1 MENLTYE
8 LAFHLVQTLDEE
20 AIQAETKLI
29 EDLIGQHGGFVLH
42 SKKPEKRHLSY
53 PIRHQIY
60 AFFGFIDFTISS
72 DKIKKITDQLKLDKN
87 VLRSMIVK
95 KSQKSSTGSM
105 TNNSNSEDKEIST
118 KSTSK
123 PRVTRARKQKTE
135 KSESGE
141 KIDIALDSALNKI
154 DNI

>member
-8 LAFHLVQTLDEE
+8 LAFHLIQTLDEE

-60 AFFGFIDFTISS
+60 AFFGFIDFTVSA
-72 DKIKKITDQLKLDKN
+72 DKIKRITDQLKLDKN

-95 KSQKSSTGSM
+95 KSQKSSTGSL
-105 TNNSNSEDKEIST
+105 TNSGNSEDKETSI
-118 KSTSK
+118 KSAPK
-123 PRVTRARKQKTE
+123 PRTTRARKPKTE